1 MQECSV
7 DVTMLCHLGFIAS
20 VATAPLAIAR
30 VGGDVCPLR
39 VCSEAEAKY
48 NCSLWHRSDQ
58 VARLLS
64 SLLGSLPTSLCE
76 VASLE
81 PA

>member
-1 MQECSV
+1 MFC
-7 DVTMLCHLGFIAS
+7 LLGLIAS
-20 VATAPLAIAR
+20 VAKAPLAVAS

-48 NCSLWHRSDQ
+48 NCSLWHRSGQ

-64 SLLGSLPTSLCE
+64 SLLTLAC
-76 VASLE
+76 
-81 PA
+81 

>member
-1 MQECSV
+1 
-7 DVTMLCHLGFIAS
+7 MLCLGLVAS
-20 VATAPLAIAR
+20 AATAPLAIGS

-48 NCSLWHRSDQ
+48 NCCLWHRSGQ

-64 SLLGSLPTSLCE
+64 SLPK
-76 VASLE
+76 
-81 PA
+81 

>member
-1 MQECSV
+1 MC
-7 DVTMLCHLGFIAS
+7 LLGLVVSA
-20 VATAPLAIAR
+20 ATAPLAIAS

-48 NCSLWHRSDQ
+48 NCSLWHRSGQ

-64 SLLGSLPTSLCE
+64 SLPK
-76 VASLE
+76 
-81 PA
+81 